1 MATVLNWERR
11 RRRRDTEGP
20 KTKKKLADD
29 DGKQEDNER
38 WSGQKEKNKMEGRKL
53 CPCRESPIVSPG
65 LSHSE
70 KVVESRC
77 FWGSFC
83 PLSYL
88 DIGRRGRK
96 KTTSMDEEA
105 TQPRPFFFLLSA
117 FAYAEKSDQTNTM
130 LFLPIPLFLKHLPPS
145 LFKDPLSPLTRSFFA
160 SPPCFSALVCAGGEN
175 LLGSTNTTDLVSF
188 HLLEEEE
195 EA

>member
-1 MATVLNWERR
+1 MATVLNWGR

-38 WSGQKEKNKMEGRKL
+38 WSGQKEKNKMKGRKL

-77 FWGSFC
+77 LGKF
-83 PLSYL
+83 LSSVL
-88 DIGRRGRK
+88 FGHWTAGK
-96 KTTSMDEEA
+96 KEYDE
-105 TQPRPFFFLLSA
+105 
-117 FAYAEKSDQTNTM
+117 Y
-130 LFLPIPLFLKHLPPS
+130 
-145 LFKDPLSPLTRSFFA
+145 
-160 SPPCFSALVCAGGEN
+160 G
-175 LLGSTNTTDLVSF
+175 
-188 HLLEEEE
+188 
-195 EA
+195 